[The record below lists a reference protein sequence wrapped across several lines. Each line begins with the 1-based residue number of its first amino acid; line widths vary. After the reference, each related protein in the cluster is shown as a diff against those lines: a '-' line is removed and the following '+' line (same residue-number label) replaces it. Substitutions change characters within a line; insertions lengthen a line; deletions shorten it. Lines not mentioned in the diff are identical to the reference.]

1 MLEEHRLKKGD
12 VLVFP
17 NRIRKMQL
25 RRCRIPLKEYLCA
38 KRKCNE
44 VWVSASALTRTS
56 KKSWINTDVQE
67 TLWYLYHQ
75 RRGLLRLSM
84 YLCGRSIVC
93 QDIQYDYLRMSD
105 GTLRRVEYPLLTI
118 EEHV

>member
-1 MLEEHRLKKGD
+1 MIKLKKGD

-17 NRIRKMQL
+17 NRIRKMRF
-25 RRCRIPLKEYLCA
+25 RRHDVPFSEHLYAKLKGE
-38 KRKCNE
+38 N
-44 VWVSASALTRTS
+44 VWVSAYALTKTS

-93 QDIQYDYLRMSD
+93 QGIQYDYLRMKD
-105 GTLRRVEYPLLTI
+105 GTLRMVEYPLLTI